1 MAKYIKVTDDIREN
15 IIKEFI
21 EKVGGLKSAN
31 GKLTYTKEIGT
42 NDRKALLLFTELAY
56 TKVTTLVNNWT
67 DEIAWHC
74 LARRGENPDEY
85 VIYDVLIYPQEVTG
99 TTVTTDQEKYQTW
112 LYEQPDEVFNNI
124 RCQSHS
130 HVNMGVSPSA
140 VDDKLYEEILSQL
153 TDDMFYIFT
162 IHNKKGDIWV
172 AIYDLEKNLLF
183 TGKDVQWNIIE
194 DGTGILDLIDDA
206 KEKVKK
212 HTYTTTYNYAGV
224 KSPVTNPPATT
235 TKDGGKGVPKK
246 NTKKGNTAGGNY
258 DYYGNGY
265 GNYYGNGYYY

>member
-1 MAKYIKVTDDIREN
+1 MAKYIKVTDDIREQ
-15 IIKEFI
+15 IIKEFV

-42 NDRKALLLFTELAY
+42 NDRKALLLYTELAY
-56 TKVTTLVNNWT
+56 TKVATLVNNWS

-74 LARRGENPDEY
+74 LARRGDDPEKDEY
-85 VIYDVLIYPQEVTG
+85 VIYDVMIYPQEVTG

-112 LYEQPDEVFNNI
+112 LYEQPDDVFNNI

-153 TDDMFYIFT
+153 TDNMFYIFT
-162 IHNKKGDIWV
+162 IHNKKGDMWV

-183 TGKDVQWNIIE
+183 TGKDVEWNIIE

-212 HTYTTTYNYAGV
+212 HVYNYGGYNITA
-224 KSPVTNPPATT
+224 KNTKTTPTTPVNT
-235 TKDGGKGVPKK
+235 GKGVPKK
-246 NTKKGNTAGGNY
+246 NTKKNGNGY
-258 DYYGNGY
+258 DYYDY
-265 GNYYGNGYYY
+265 GGWDKTGYYY